1 MQLSQNML
9 LFVCG
14 AGILQAALLSG
25 VIYFYPKTDRSVN
38 QFLAFY
44 IICFCVPMM
53 TPVLQT
59 IVPWQYLLFID
70 PIPLLTGPMLYFYIR
85 SFKEYIDWKKA
96 WPHLIFFGVYVV
108 FDSTLFIELNSKY
121 PPSHV
126 VPVEVVH
133 YTPSIIRVCGR
144 IIQMIA
150 YFFFAMRELKMYQK
164 SINHMFS
171 ETSSIDLNWVKWLV
185 NGYLLLLLV
194 MATLYVMIL
203 SFPEYFHLFIM
214 INTAFVTPYLYII
227 TFKGVTQPTIW
238 QVQKADRNSIQEEL
252 KHAEELEMHSGAKL
266 ETTRSDE
273 KVVLIVERTIRL
285 MEEDKVYLQTDL
297 TIQDLAD
304 KLQVQSYLLSQAINE
319 RLQKTF
325 YDLINGYR
333 VEEAKRL
340 LLDPKTRNNKVLALG
355 FDSGFNSKTT
365 FNTVFKKFTGLT
377 PSEFREQHQ
386 EESVAIG

>member
-1 MQLSQNML
+1 ML

-59 IVPWQYLLFID
+59 IVPWQYLLFVD

-108 FDSTLFIELNSKY
+108 FDTTLFVELNSKY

-133 YTPSIIRVCGR
+133 YPPSIIRVCGR
-144 IIQMIA
+144 LIQMIA
-150 YFFFAMRELKMYQK
+150 YFFFAMRELKAYQK

-171 ETSSIDLNWVKWLV
+171 ETSRVDLNWVKWLV
-185 NGYLLLLLV
+185 NGYLFLLLV
-194 MATLYVMIL
+194 MATLYIMIL

-252 KHAEELEMHSGAKL
+252 KHAEELEMRHEAES
-266 ETTRSDE
+266 ETTQSDE
-273 KVVLIVERTIRL
+273 KAVIIVERTIRL
-285 MEEDKVYLQTDL
+285 IFKPTLRYRIWRTSCKCNRICFPRQLTNDCRKLFMTLSMGIVWRKPNVFYLIRKPEITKFSHLASIPVSTQRQPS
-297 TIQDLAD
+297 IQFL
-304 KLQVQSYLLSQAINE
+304 KNSRVSHLQNSA
-319 RLQKTF
+319 
-325 YDLINGYR
+325 
-333 VEEAKRL
+333 
-340 LLDPKTRNNKVLALG
+340 NNIRKNL
-355 FDSGFNSKTT
+355 
-365 FNTVFKKFTGLT
+365 
-377 PSEFREQHQ
+377 
-386 EESVAIG
+386 